1 MSQSRNGFSARSVI
15 ASTLLGARPPVLPVR
30 VLVRSAGLF
39 GIAEGTVR
47 VALSRMVAAGE
58 LTQDDDGRYRLTGHL
73 LERQARQEAGR
84 RPRLRRWSGR
94 WTTAVVVT
102 TGRAAADRAALR
114 LRLGRLRMGEL
125 REGVWLRP
133 DNLAVASAGDVDCLW
148 GSLRPDTDPV
158 ALARSLWDVEGWAT
172 AAEGLR
178 ERLSRWTADDGLAAG
193 FVLSADVLR
202 HFNADPLLPPELL
215 PSSWPGDGLRS
226 DYEAFDARFLAVWG
240 SFMAQPP
247 AGPVDRERRTQA
259 PATSS
264 SPARRTR

>member
-15 ASTLLGARPPVLPVR
+15 ASTLLGAKPPVLPVR

-58 LTQDDDGRYRLTGHL
+58 LSQDDDGRYRLTGHL

-102 TGRAAADRAALR
+102 TGRAPADRAALR

-133 DNLAVASAGDVDCLW
+133 GNLAVAGAGFDDTECLW
-148 GSLRPDTDPV
+148 GAWRPDADPV
-158 ALARSLWDVEGWAT
+158 ALARSLWDLDGWA
-172 AAEGLR
+172 ADAEALR
-178 ERLSRWTADDGLAAG
+178 ERLARWTADDGLASG
-193 FVLSADVLR
+193 FVLSARVLR
-202 HFNADPLLPPELL
+202 HFNADPLLPAELL
-215 PSSWPGDGLRS
+215 PPSWPGDALRAE
-226 DYEAFDARFLAVWG
+226 YEAFDAEFLRVWR
-240 SFMAQPP
+240 SFM
-247 AGPVDRERRTQA
+247 G
-259 PATSS
+259 
-264 SPARRTR
+264 